1 MKIQMLSLGVA
12 IACLT
17 QPSFAQQQSEP
28 QSQPSEAAGK
38 NAGAQ
43 QSFQASKVIGK
54 RAKSAQGEEIGRVSD
69 LVVNPHTGETFA
81 LVDMGRRRG
90 MAPIPWQLI
99 NMGSPEQ
106 RDLIVNKPKDVL
118 NSAPTLTEQQWSN
131 LNDPKFTQ
139 RIYAYYGVQPPAA
152 MGAPG
157 HAPEGTEQGAGGQ
170 EPSKSTNKPSDNQSP
185 EEQPGHQHSG
195 ADKDNPQ

>member
-1 MKIQMLSLGVA
+1 MKIQLLSLGVA

-17 QPSFAQQQSEP
+17 QPSFAQTE
-28 QSQPSEAAGK
+28 SQPAEAAGT

-43 QSFQASKVIGK
+43 HSFQASKIIGK
-54 RAKSAQGEEIGRVSD
+54 RAKSAQGEEIGKVSD
-69 LVVNPHTGETFA
+69 LVVNPQTGETFA
-81 LVDMGRRRG
+81 LVDLGRRRG

-99 NMGSPEQ
+99 NMGPPDQKE
-106 RDLIVNKPKDVL
+106 LIVNKPKDVL
-118 NSAPTLTEQQWSN
+118 NSAPTVTEQQWSN

-139 RIYAYYGVQPPAA
+139 RIYAYYGVTPPSA

-157 HAPEGTEQGAGGQ
+157 HAPEGTEKGTGSQ
-170 EPSKSTNKPSDNQSP
+170 EPSKSTDKPSDNQSP